1 MSTALVTGGTGFIG
15 IYVIK
20 LLLERGDRVHTTNAY
35 PGKLHL
41 FQADLLKEGSFAQA
55 MQGCD
60 IIHHVASPFLVPQQ
74 IKDGMKDIVE
84 PAIKGTQNVLSTA
97 NQTESVK
104 RIVLTSSIAA
114 MYGDSADILHY
125 DNATLT
131 ESHWNTTST
140 ATSSAYSY
148 SKVAAEREAWKIC
161 HAQSRWDL
169 IAINPGLVIGP
180 SLTPESASG
189 SLHVLEAMYKGDNKM
204 GAPELHYPIVDV
216 REVAEAHV
224 RAGVDAAAKV
234 YLRNDGAVVFSWV
247 VQRRQSGLYLAQLK
261 SKIEAFDSESSELLH
276 LLMRKGASVEWIKI
290 PQCSKAMI

>member
-20 LLLERGDRVHTTNAY
+20 LLLERGDRVHTTVRDLKDQKKRQPLLSLQNAY

-41 FQADLLKEGSFAQA
+41 FQADLLKKGSFAQA

-60 IIHHVASPFLVPQQ
+60 IVHHVASPFLVPQQ

-84 PAIKGTQNVLSTA
+84 PAIKGTQNVLNTA

-114 MYGDSADILHY
+114 MYGDSADVLHY
-125 DNATLT
+125 YNATLT

-169 IAINPGLVIGP
+169 IAINPGLVIVP
-180 SLTPESASG
+180 RLPP
-189 SLHVLEAMYKGDNKM
+189 NRR
-204 GAPELHYPIVDV
+204 P
-216 REVAEAHV
+216 AHCICLKPCIK
-224 RAGVDAAAKV
+224 ATTK
-234 YLRNDGAVVFSWV
+234 WE
-247 VQRRQSGLYLAQLK
+247 RRSCIIL
-261 SKIEAFDSESSELLH
+261 
-276 LLMRKGASVEWIKI
+276 LLM
-290 PQCSKAMI
+290 

>member
-1 MSTALVTGGTGFIG
+1 M
-15 IYVIK
+15 
-20 LLLERGDRVHTTNAY
+20 H
-35 PGKLHL
+35 
-41 FQADLLKEGSFAQA
+41 LLKEGSFAQA

-60 IIHHVASPFLVPQQ
+60 IVHHVASPFLVPQQ

-84 PAIKGTQNVLSTA
+84 PAIKGTQNVLNTA

-114 MYGDSADILHY
+114 MYGDSADILHH

-189 SLHVLEAMYKGDNKM
+189 SLHMLEAMYKGDNKM
-204 GAPELHYPIVDV
+204 GAPELRYPIADV

-224 RAGVDAAAKV
+224 RAGVDAAAKGRYIV
-234 YLRNDGAVVFSWV
+234 ASERSVSQLEMANLVRPYHKKPDVLPKKNLPKFMI
-247 VQRRQSGLYLAQLK
+247 YLAGPFMGVSMK
-261 SKIEAFDSESSELLH
+261 WVSRNIGIGYKVDN
-276 LLMRKGASVEWIKI
+276 RRSVEELGIVYR
-290 PQCSKAMI
+290 SKAETMRDHYNAWVEAGGK